1 MPSAAAPRDWPFRR
15 NRRAT
20 WPPRRRWGRRPA
32 ASPRPSPRRRRTT
45 RRTLRSGESRRF
57 QPCGDDDIFVMRD
70 RMMLTRWLPVGA
82 LAIAAAACATAP
94 TPTEAS
100 RRIAAKPPAI
110 IEGRVTDTAGRPV
123 AGIAVRGIPRGADI
137 PWAPPAVTD
146 CDGRFRLS
154 VPAPAA
160 YGFLLAWKG

>member
-1 MPSAAAPRDWPFRR
+1 MKL
-15 NRRAT
+15 
-20 WPPRRRWGRRPA
+20 GQ
-32 ASPRPSPRRRRTT
+32 T
-45 RRTLRSGESRRF
+45 RLLA
-57 QPCGDDDIFVMRD
+57 VA
-70 RMMLTRWLPVGA
+70 VGV
-82 LAIAAAACATAP
+82 AAAACATAP
-94 TPTEAS
+94 KPTEAS

-154 VPAPAA
+154 LPAPAA
-160 YGFLLAWKG
+160 YGFLLAWKGVALITPGPDDPALVAVAVEPGARTPGVALTLDADAWRKAGVAAPEGSVACP